1 MIMNYKLKKTVLMGL
16 ILVVFS
22 LTFTRFLKGID
33 ASASTDIP
41 QNTVKCFTSYVVV
54 SGDSLWSIADS
65 HMDHTYTAS
74 INDYIQ
80 DIIASNDLG
89 KDGYIYEGQLLILPY
104 YSVQNPADAQLASA
118 NP

>member
-1 MIMNYKLKKTVLMGL
+1 MNYKFKKAVIMSL

-41 QNTVKCFTSYVVV
+41 QNTVKCYTSYVVA

-65 HMDHTYTAS
+65 HMDYTYTTS

-80 DIIASNDLG
+80 EIITSNDLG
-89 KDGYIYEGQLLILPY
+89 SDGYIYEGQLLILPY
-104 YSVQNPADAQLASA
+104 YSVQDSVPADALLASA

>member
-1 MIMNYKLKKTVLMGL
+1 
-16 ILVVFS
+16 
-22 LTFTRFLKGID
+22 
-33 ASASTDIP
+33 
-41 QNTVKCFTSYVVV
+41 
-54 SGDSLWSIADS
+54 
-65 HMDHTYTAS
+65 MDRTYTAS

-89 KDGYIYEGQLLILPY
+89 NDGYIYEGQLLILPY